1 MRLFHNLPNV
11 VYNKWNNYGLMLY
24 FRKRMSLISADEIA
38 GGVIICFNM
47 ADK

>member
-11 VYNKWNNYGLMLY
+11 VYNIWKNYRLMLY
-24 FRKRMSLISADEIA
+24 FRKRMKLISTDEIA
-38 GGVIICFNM
+38 GGVFMCLNM